1 MIRTVS
7 HAARRTRQ
15 TMQSFDNGP
24 RILVD
29 LLTKRVF
36 GRPGDITL
44 RVKGY
49 DVVAPNVPG
58 ARFPVYEAL
67 VEDAYRIP
75 WLTSGLSSD
84 PVAVDMG
91 GHVGSF
97 ALAFAAAHP
106 TGRVTCFEATPGT
119 FAYLARNIAGNGL
132 ASRVE
137 PHNVAVSDHEGTL
150 EMASHGDGSGHNGV
164 LHLGEAGLRTIAVP
178 CVPAAVAFSM
188 ATERFGAPVEVVKM
202 DIEGAEYDLV
212 LNSAASDWDS
222 VQRVVME
229 YHDLPGRTWSE
240 LADFFASVGL
250 VEQDREADPSKNLG
264 LSWLSRSPL

>member
-1 MIRTVS
+1 MIRSVS
-7 HAARRTRQ
+7 HAAKRTRQ
-15 TMQSFDNGP
+15 TVQSFDNGP

-29 LLTKRVF
+29 LLTKRVL

-49 DVVAPNVPG
+49 DVLAPNVPG

-75 WLTSGLSSD
+75 WLTAGLRDS

-91 GHVGSF
+91 GHIGSF

-106 TGRVTCFEATPGT
+106 TGRVSCFEATPGT
-119 FAYLARNIAGNGL
+119 FAYLQKNIAGNGL
-132 ASRVE
+132 ATRVE
-137 PHNVAVSDHEGTL
+137 AHNIAVSDHEGVL

-164 LHLGEAGLRTIAVP
+164 LHLGESGLETISVP
-178 CVPAAVAFSM
+178 CLPAAAAF
-188 ATERFGAPVEVVKM
+188 AKAQQRFDAPVDVVKM
-202 DIEGAEYDLV
+202 DIEGAEYDMV
-212 LNSAASDWDS
+212 LNSSPDDWAS

-229 YHDLPGRTWSE
+229 YHDLPGRSWSE
-240 LADFFASVGL
+240 LAEWFAAIGL
-250 VEQDREADPSKNLG
+250 VEQDREADPTKNLG
-264 LSWLSRSPL
+264 LAWLSRTPL